1 MHKYFSAHQTDAY
14 FPKEK
19 IRMELTEKG
28 ASAEVGGFEQ
38 LLVTMKWTSA
48 ADFDLA
54 AVYEK
59 DDGKLE
65 MVYFNNKG
73 SLNEAPFIQLDKD
86 AGVGDTG
93 GDNSETLR
101 ITKLDGKKKIHL
113 VGWDYG
119 QIKKGEAARFD
130 GSDVHIEV
138 QDNTGTKHDV
148 KLCAGS
154 MGNAA
159 LIATIEATP
168 LGAKLSNT
176 SKAELFKSFPGD
188 VSDFTGLIG

>member
-1 MHKYFSAHQTDAY
+1 
-14 FPKEK
+14 
-19 IRMELTEKG
+19 MELTEKG

-38 LLVTMKWTSA
+38 LICTMKWTTA

-65 MVYFNNKG
+65 MVYFNKKG

-86 AGVGDTG
+86 AGVGDQG

-101 ITKLDGKKKIHL
+101 ITKLDGKKKVHL
-113 VGWDYG
+113 IGWDYG
-119 QIKKGEAARFD
+119 QIKKGAAARFD
-130 GSDVHIEV
+130 GSDIQIEV
-138 QDNTGTKHDV
+138 KDNTGTTHDV
-148 KLCAGS
+148 KLCAGE

-159 LIATIEATP
+159 LIATIEVTP
-168 LGAKLSNT
+168 LGAKLTNN
-176 SKAELFKSFPGD
+176 SKAELFKSFPGS
-188 VSDFTGLIG
+188 VQEFQGLVG